1 MFISALNAPELEH
14 ELRDRDEAVTNEED
28 DQEET
33 PGVTEGDEE
42 SCKIHTVFQT
52 VLLLESVDEEENE
65 HQNEDQN
72 QANPVKYQISD
83 Y

>member
-33 PGVTEGDEE
+33 PGVTESNEE
-42 SCKIHTVFQT
+42 SCEIHTVFQT
-52 VLLLESVDEEENE
+52 VLLLEPVDEEENE